1 MLCSRSIAAILSA
14 FIAGTVAAVPYEE
27 YILAPSSRTLHPV
40 SIVTTNGTVSGAE
53 SIAGDQVGSA
63 TFQPY
68 SAVAYDFGK
77 DCIAELC
84 CSSSNQ

>member
-1 MLCSRSIAAILSA
+1 MFSSGTIAAILGA
-14 FIAGTVAAVPYEE
+14 TVLGTVTAVPYEE

-63 TFQPY
+63 TFEPY

-77 DCIAELC
+77 QLDYKTLMPSC
-84 CSSSNQ
+84 